1 MTTTT
6 TKLWKRNAVV
16 AVVLLFICV
25 GVYLNWTYH
34 QDGEAAETSGTLELA
49 DTLDSALLKE
59 AETDTETAGDAG
71 GVTSVDAI
79 TDAAAPV
86 EGGESYDALLTEATT
101 DTSVSDY
108 FSTIRLARQE
118 SRDSAV
124 ELLQETIAY
133 ETGADDQAAS
143 TASQQLESMVN
154 TALKEAEIEGL
165 VISKGYA
172 DCVAYMSDTGV
183 SVAVAAPEEG
193 LEADAVAQICDIV
206 TTQSGY
212 SPSDLKII
220 EVK

>member
-1 MTTTT
+1 MT

-16 AVVLLFICV
+16 AVVVLFICV
-25 GVYLNWTYH
+25 GVYLNWSYN
-34 QDGEAAETSGTLELA
+34 QDLDAQETSGTVELA
-49 DTLDSALLKE
+49 DTLDLGLLSE
-59 AETDTETAGDAG
+59 AAQDTEAATSG

-79 TDAAAPV
+79 TDDV
-86 EGGESYDALLTEATT
+86 VVVTDGMNYDALLTEAAT
-101 DTSVSDY
+101 DTTVSDY
-108 FSTIRLARQE
+108 FATIRLARQE

-133 ETGADDQAAS
+133 ETGADDEAAS
-143 TASQQLESMVN
+143 AASAQLENMVS

-165 VISKGYA
+165 VIAKGYE
-172 DCVAYMSDTGV
+172 DCVAYMSENGI

-206 TTQSGY
+206 TTQSDY
-212 SPSDLKII
+212 TPSDLKII

>member
-1 MTTTT
+1 MT

-25 GVYLNWTYH
+25 GVYLNWSYN
-34 QDGEAAETSGTLELA
+34 QDALETSGTVELG
-49 DTLDSALLKE
+49 DTLDLEQLE
-59 AETDTETAGDAG
+59 DTDGDLG
-71 GVTSVDAI
+71 GVTTVDAI
-79 TDAAAPV
+79 TDDV
-86 EGGESYDALLTEATT
+86 VVVSDGMDYDALLTEATS

-108 FSTIRLARQE
+108 FAAIRLARQE
-118 SRDSAV
+118 TRDSAV

-133 ETGADDQAAS
+133 ETGADEDAAS
-143 TASQQLESMVN
+143 AASGQLENMVS

-165 VISKGYA
+165 VIAKGYE
-172 DCVAYMSDTGV
+172 DCVAYMSENGI

-206 TTQSGY
+206 TTQSDY
-212 SPSDLKII
+212 TPSDLKII

>member
-1 MTTTT
+1 MT

-25 GVYLNWTYH
+25 GVYLNWSYNRDLSA
-34 QDGEAAETSGTLELA
+34 QETSGTVELA
-49 DTLDSALLKE
+49 DTLDLGLLSE
-59 AETDTETAGDAG
+59 AAQDTETATSGS
-71 GVTSVDAI
+71 VTSVDAI
-79 TDAAAPV
+79 TDDV
-86 EGGESYDALLTEATT
+86 VVVSDGIDYDALLTEATA
-101 DTSVSDY
+101 DTTVSDY
-108 FSTIRLARQE
+108 FATIRLARQE

-133 ETGADDQAAS
+133 ETGADTEAAS
-143 TASQQLESMVN
+143 AASVQLETMVS

-165 VISKGYA
+165 VIAKGYE
-172 DCVAYMSDTGV
+172 DCVAYMSENGI

-206 TTQSGY
+206 TTQSDY
-212 SPSDLKII
+212 TPSDLKII

>member
-1 MTTTT
+1 MT

-25 GVYLNWTYH
+25 GVYLNWSYN
-34 QDGEAAETSGTLELA
+34 QDALETSETVELG
-49 DTLDSALLKE
+49 DTLDLEQLEDTDGAL
-59 AETDTETAGDAG
+59 G
-71 GVTSVDAI
+71 GVATVDAI
-79 TDAAAPV
+79 TDDV
-86 EGGESYDALLTEATT
+86 VVVSDGMDYDALLTEATS

-108 FSTIRLARQE
+108 FAAIRLARQE
-118 SRDSAV
+118 TRDSAV

-133 ETGADDQAAS
+133 ETGADEDAAS
-143 TASQQLESMVN
+143 AASGQLENMVS

-165 VISKGYA
+165 VIAKGYE
-172 DCVAYMSDTGV
+172 DCVAYMSENGI

-206 TTQSGY
+206 TTQSDY
-212 SPSDLKII
+212 TPSDLKII

>member
-1 MTTTT
+1 ME

-25 GVYLNWTYH
+25 GVYLNWSYN
-34 QDGEAAETSGTLELA
+34 QDVEAEATSVELA
-49 DTLDSALLKE
+49 DTLDLGLLAE
-59 AETDTETAGDAG
+59 AAEETDTATDS

-79 TDAAAPV
+79 TDDV
-86 EGGESYDALLTEATT
+86 VVVTDSMEYDALLTEATT
-101 DTSVSDY
+101 EDTVSDY
-108 FSTIRLARQE
+108 FATIRMARQE
-118 SRDSAV
+118 ARDSAT

-133 ETGADDQAAS
+133 ETGADADAAS
-143 TASQQLESMVN
+143 TASGQLEEMIS

-165 VISKGYA
+165 VIAKGYE
-172 DCVAYMSDTGV
+172 DCVAYMSEKGI

-206 TTQSGY
+206 TTQSDY
-212 SPSDLKII
+212 TPSELKII